1 MTYLLVTNIMMLN
14 AEYTP
19 DTPDTEDTKPIY
31 KILVSDRNYEK
42 WEIFDTTKFDKVDV
56 NIQPFENK
64 LFSNDIFQLDDQNN
78 ISIIHSSI
86 RNVVSIPGV
95 LILNGNKTYGRE
107 NKTNSKQGKLLYKC
121 IPDDVRIPEFLV
133 PYELKNIG
141 FSKVFQNMYVTFNFS
156 EWTDKHPM
164 GKLDNVIGP
173 VDILENFYEYQ
184 LYCKSL
190 HASIQKFQKD
200 AKKTIQNKSYEE
212 IIENI
217 KDTYPNIQ
225 DRTDKTKWNIITI
238 DPLNS
243 QDFDDGFS
251 VIDLDDDRKQLS
263 IYISNV
269 TIWLDVL
276 NLWSSFS
283 RRISTIY
290 LPDKKRPMLPT
301 ILSDCLCSL
310 QQNVKRIAFV
320 MDIIVDNEDICE
332 IHYNNAIINVNK
344 NYVYEDPK
352 LLGDKTYHH
361 ILNITQ
367 IISKNTK
374 YKYMNHIKNSH
385 DIVCYLMIL
394 MNYHCAKTL
403 LETKTGIFRT
413 TIVNKNIVV
422 PDNLPDDVNK
432 FIKIWNSASG
442 QYMNG
447 NEIENTRHEMLN
459 IDAYIHITSPI
470 RRLVDLL
477 NMIKI
482 QKRTSI
488 ELTEKAEIFYEKWL
502 NELDYINTTMRTIR
516 KVQCECSLLDLCHN
530 QPEIMDKEYQGYLF
544 DKINRNDGL
553 FQYIIYL
560 PELKLTS
567 KITLREHYDHF
578 QMEYFKLYLFNNE
591 DKFKKKIRLHLVSR
605 VNNHV

>member
-1 MTYLLVTNIMMLN
+1 MLN
-14 AEYTP
+14 AEY
-19 DTPDTEDTKPIY
+19 TPDTEDTKPIY

-56 NIQPFENK
+56 NIQ
-64 LFSNDIFQLDDQNN
+64 QLDDQNN

-374 YKYMNHIKNSH
+374 YKYMTHIKNSH

>member
-14 AEYTP
+14 TE
-19 DTPDTEDTKPIY
+19 DTEDTQHIY

-64 LFSNDIFQLDDQNN
+64 LFSNDIFKIDKQNN

-133 PYELKNIG
+133 PYQLKNIG
-141 FSKVFQNMYVTFNFS
+141 FSKVFQNIYVTFNFF
-156 EWTDKHPM
+156 EWSDKHPI

-173 VDILENFYEYQ
+173 VDSLENFYEYQ

-190 HASIQKFQKD
+190 NSSIQKFQKD
-200 AKKTIQNKSYEE
+200 AKKSIQNKSYEE

-217 KDTYPNIQ
+217 KHIYPTIQ

-251 VIDLDDDRKQLS
+251 VIDLDNERKQLS

-269 TIWLDVL
+269 TIWLDIL

-320 MDIIVDNEDICE
+320 IDIIVDNEDICE

-344 NYVYEDPK
+344 NYVYEEPK

-374 YKYMNHIKNSH
+374 YKYMNNIKNSH
-385 DIVCYLMIL
+385 DIVSYLMIL
-394 MNYHCAKTL
+394 MNYNCAKTL
-403 LETKTGIFRT
+403 LKDKTGIFRT

-447 NEIENTRHEMLN
+447 NEIVDTRHEMLN
-459 IDAYIHITSPI
+459 IDAYVHITSPI

-482 QKRTSI
+482 QKITSI
-488 ELTEKAEIFYEKWL
+488 ELTEKAEFFYEKWL

-567 KITLREHYDHF
+567 KITLREHYEHF
-578 QMEYFKLYLFNNE
+578 QMEHFKLYLFNNE
-591 DKFKKKIRLHLVSR
+591 DKFKKKIRLHLVSK